1 MIEEKRKFPI
11 INSEKFVFTNS
22 SQQFSTIFTE
32 NNSIHAITYKN
43 QRKITIS
50 PIGYLTDILHIKIRR
65 NKKKN
70 HYIFNLLKHSNPN
83 KLQSI

>member
-32 NNSIHAITYKN
+32 NNSITRHYKN

-50 PIGYLTDILHIKIRR
+50 PIGYLTHILHIKIRR
-65 NKKKN
+65 NKKK
-70 HYIFNLLKHSNPN
+70 ITTS
-83 KLQSI
+83 STC